1 MNWKVH
7 CSNPD
12 SNVALERFLQ
22 MLNKLLDKN
31 FPYIMLKSRS
41 SLTSKPGISTEITNS
56 IKNKIYNK
64 FCKGKTTQQR

>member
-22 MLNKLLDKN
+22 ILNKLLDKN
-31 FPYIMLKSRS
+31 SPYIMLKSRS
-41 SLTSKPGISTEITNS
+41 SLISKPGISTEIKNS